1 MAKIFGNISKAY
13 QKGKL
18 KALNPMPGV
27 IIFLKP
33 YRKIAKVII
42 HIGKLIAALLI
53 INKNKNSNLS
63 NLPDIKIKHKIIA
76 MKSHTLRVKFCKIYI
91 LTTRKQELLF
101 LFLLLLFFFFIL
113 WCFLLNYFV
122 FIGLNKIFVSSTHF

>member
-42 HIGKLIAALLI
+42 HIGRLIAALLM
-53 INKNKNSNLS
+53 INKNKNSNLL

-76 MKSHTLRVKFCKIYI
+76 MKPHILRVKFLQNIHTNY
-91 LTTRKQELLF
+91 TQTRAIIPHLAISIMVLFIKLL
-101 LFLLLLFFFFIL
+101 
-113 WCFLLNYFV
+113 CFYRF
-122 FIGLNKIFVSSTHF
+122 K

>member
-42 HIGKLIAALLI
+42 HIGKLIAALLM
-53 INKNKNSNLS
+53 INKNKNSNLL

-76 MKSHTLRVKFCKIYI
+76 MKPHILRVKFLQNNI

-101 LFLLLLFFFFIL
+101 LILLFPL

>member
-1 MAKIFGNISKAY
+1 
-13 QKGKL
+13 
-18 KALNPMPGV
+18 MPGV
-27 IIFLKP
+27 ILVLKP

-76 MKSHTLRVKFCKIYI
+76 MKSHTLRVKFLQNIHTNYTQTRAI
-91 LTTRKQELLF
+91 ISLSTTSI
-101 LFLLLLFFFFIL
+101 FLLYIMVLFIKLL
-113 WCFLLNYFV
+113 CFYRF
-122 FIGLNKIFVSSTHF
+122 K